1 MMPAASTV
9 QVLAAHRA
17 QPGTTRLAQERGGEL
32 ERERVPHPCP
42 QIEHALLDELAT
54 GKAGGNEEDIV
65 YGIMPRIG
73 KMLGWL
79 VRHDPA
85 KAGFVMNNVVGEA
98 DRRLEIPRG
107 VAEYSLEVALEQDG
121 GLDHDALAEFFRLVL
136 SPAE

>member
-1 MMPAASTV
+1 MSAESSLTAV
-9 QVLAAHRA
+9 AVVR
-17 QPGTTRLAQERGGEL
+17 
-32 ERERVPHPCP
+32 
-42 QIEHALLDELAT
+42 ALLDELAT
-54 GKAGGNEEDIV
+54 GKEGGNEEDIV

-121 GLDHDALAEFFRLVL
+121 GLDHDALAEFVRLVL

>member
-1 MMPAASTV
+1 
-9 QVLAAHRA
+9 
-17 QPGTTRLAQERGGEL
+17 
-32 ERERVPHPCP
+32 
-42 QIEHALLDELAT
+42 
-54 GKAGGNEEDIV
+54 V

-79 VRHDPA
+79 VRHAPV

-107 VAEYSLEVALEQDG
+107 VAEYSLKIALEQDG
-121 GLDHDALAEFFRLVL
+121 GLDHDALAEFLRLVL